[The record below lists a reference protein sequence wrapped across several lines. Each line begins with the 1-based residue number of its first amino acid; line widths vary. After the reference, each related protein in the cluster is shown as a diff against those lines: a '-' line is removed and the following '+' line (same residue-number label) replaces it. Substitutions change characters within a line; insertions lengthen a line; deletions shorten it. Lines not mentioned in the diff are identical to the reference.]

1 MSECLIVETVSPE
14 ETQALGE
21 ILGRLAQA
29 GEVIALCGELGTGK
43 TCLAQGLGRGL
54 GVAVPVLSPTFVLAR
69 EYRGRLPFWHLDA
82 YRLSSEEEAEGSG
95 LTDYLPG
102 EGVTAV
108 EWADKIAGLL
118 PEDHLTVR
126 LTFSG
131 SGRRLEIRGPADR
144 LAALAAQWETR

>member
-1 MSECLIVETVSPE
+1 MSACLILETVSPE

-29 GEVIALCGELGTGK
+29 GEVIALCGELGAGK

-54 GVAVPVLSPTFVLAR
+54 GVTVPVVSPTFVLAR
-69 EYRGRLPFWHLDA
+69 EYHGRLPLWHLDA
-82 YRLSSEEEAEGSG
+82 YRLGSEEEAEESG

-102 EGVTAV
+102 EGVTVV

-118 PEDHLTVR
+118 PEDRLTIR
-126 LTFSG
+126 LTFFG
-131 SGRRLEIRGPADR
+131 SGRRLEVRGPADR
-144 LAALAAQWETR
+144 LAALAAQWETG